1 MRDAAVFGGGLLV
14 GAVAGAVGAWFL
26 KPTRRPPLIRPPQ
39 RPAPQAAENQKTVTA
54 RVRFKEGR

>member
-1 MRDAAVFGGGLLV
+1 VRDAAVFGGGLLV

-26 KPTRRPPLIRPPQ
+26 KPTRRPPLIRPP
-39 RPAPQAAENQKTVTA
+39 PQVAENQKTVTA